1 MVIYAVD
8 IGSIKEENFGWCRIE
23 GDSIRC
29 NTDINKLVDT
39 LVCDLTT
46 SKKVTLGFE
55 CPVTISIRKDEKL
68 LTAQRDGENG
78 RPWSAGAGASALAT
92 GMSEI
97 AWIFEYLKDSECKI
111 KATTDWSRFNKEEFD
126 LFLWEAFI
134 SSPNGKP
141 KSRPN
146 KESHMEDA
154 RVAAQ
159 TFLKSMK
166 NLEECNAVK
175 TENTYSIISS
185 LLLWSGLSED
195 IKILHQ
201 PCIVIKADKLI

>member
-1 MVIYAVD
+1 M
-8 IGSIKEENFGWCRIE
+8 
-23 GDSIRC
+23 
-29 NTDINKLVDT
+29 
-39 LVCDLTT
+39 TT

-92 GMSEI
+92 GMPEI
-97 AWIFEYLKDSECKI
+97 AWIFECLKDSECKI

-141 KSRPN
+141 KSKPN
-146 KESHMEDA
+146 KESHMADA

-159 TFLKSMK
+159 TL
-166 NLEECNAVK
+166 
-175 TENTYSIISS
+175 S
-185 LLLWSGLSED
+185 L
-195 IKILHQ
+195 IHI
-201 PCIVIKADKLI
+201 